1 MSESELLVLDLEH
14 LGSPGVMCT
23 YVVVGDEV
31 AIVDPGPSTTL
42 PTLERALG
50 GHGISLTDVRHILL
64 THVHLDH
71 AGATGHLASRLPGV
85 LVHLHRDG
93 APHIVDPVRLV
104 ASTRR
109 TFGDAHDRLWGEV
122 LPVTAGQIRAWEP
135 GERGPMPGLR
145 AFHSPGH
152 IAHHLAYLDERTGT
166 LLAGDALGIVLA
178 PGAATHAPTPAPSL
192 DIEAWLRTLVD
203 LAWLE
208 PERMGVTHFGL
219 HENVT
224 GRRREL
230 YDGSRLS
237 RAGCS
242 RPWTG
247 TRTRRRPL
255 LHSTERCAPD
265 SPRAHRRSVWRR
277 ISVVSPPPWTGPG
290 LPATSAR
297 ETDGCRPSEAVLVRL
312 NRALRASPVPP
323 VSTPRVGSKSVAPPS
338 HRR

>member
-230 YDGSRLS
+230 YRRLKAVEG
-237 RAGCS
+237 RVLEALD
-242 RPWTG
+242 RDEDAAAAALTFDREV
-247 TRTRRRPL
+247 RTRQ
-255 LHSTERCAPD
+255 SEGAPTQ
-265 SPRAHRRSVWRR
+265 RVEAYF
-277 ISVVSPPPWTGPG
+277 GCF
-290 LPATSAR
+290 PATMDWAGVAR
-297 ETDGCRPSEAVLVRL
+297 YVRSR
-312 NRALRASPVPP
+312 NRRMSPE
-323 VSTPRVGSKSVAPPS
+323 
-338 HRR
+338 